1 MKEKKNTPKEAV
13 STKAPHIG
21 EDYPVTAGDLALAYE
36 KALETILEN
45 DDEDAKDN
53 LSDYMDELKE
63 ESETVGRPPKGSKT
77 GKKK

>member
-1 MKEKKNTPKEAV
+1 MKENKNTSKKAEP
-13 STKAPHIG
+13 TKAPHIG

-45 DDEDAKDN
+45 DDEDAKDS

-63 ESETVGRPPKGSKT
+63 ESETVGRPPKGPKT